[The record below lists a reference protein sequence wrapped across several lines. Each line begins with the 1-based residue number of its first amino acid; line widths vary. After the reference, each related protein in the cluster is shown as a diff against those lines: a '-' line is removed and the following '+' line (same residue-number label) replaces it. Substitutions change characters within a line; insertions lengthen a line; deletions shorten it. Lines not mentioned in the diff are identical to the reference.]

1 MYNIKGEFLM
11 NQETLDNIISRIEL
25 FLKSNKRIILKCRF
39 VRFIRFDKKVLIDFA
54 KSNCASI
61 KISYASNSI
70 RVQIKCRILL
80 LMDNDSK
87 MKRILK
93 RKSVM
98 VFIKQNNNF
107 VIMDLHFICTK
118 WVKIPF
124 LISLYE

>member
-1 MYNIKGEFLM
+1 MDTKICRKLFMCNSKVIWTLRKGHSF
-11 NQETLDNIISRIEL
+11 TAFRA
-25 FLKSNKRIILKCRF
+25 
-39 VRFIRFDKKVLIDFA
+39 FDKKVLIDFA